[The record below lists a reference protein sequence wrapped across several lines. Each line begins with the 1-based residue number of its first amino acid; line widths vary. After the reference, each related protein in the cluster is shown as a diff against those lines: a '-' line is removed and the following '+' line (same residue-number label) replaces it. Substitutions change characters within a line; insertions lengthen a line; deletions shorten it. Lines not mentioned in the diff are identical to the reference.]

1 VTGFFKRLSD
11 DRYRRAS
18 NRRRTEEIMGWIC
31 VPIIL
36 VICWFGWKAWEQML
50 AERPQLREQIMPST
64 VGVQRK

>member
-36 VICWFGWKAWEQML
+36 IIGWYGWKAWDQML